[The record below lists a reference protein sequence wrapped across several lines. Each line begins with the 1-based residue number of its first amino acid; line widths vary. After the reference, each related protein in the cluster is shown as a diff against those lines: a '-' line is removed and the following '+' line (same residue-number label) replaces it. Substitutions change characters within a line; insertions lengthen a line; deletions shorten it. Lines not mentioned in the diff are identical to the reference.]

1 MKNLKKIF
9 SNLFVV
15 SLIVACLA
23 GFSRLSLATESTA
36 KPSAQKVFMK
46 LDHGTD
52 DLHAVLM
59 TFKIAENLVKKGS
72 KVTLFLNLEG
82 VRIADKRQPI
92 DLKWGMEG
100 GHSAQHLYDSF
111 VKNGGTILVCPMC
124 AKNVGITGKE
134 LRTGAKLTNED
145 EISSALLEADK
156 SLSY

>member
-1 MKNLKKIF
+1 
-9 SNLFVV
+9 
-15 SLIVACLA
+15 
-23 GFSRLSLATESTA
+23 
-36 KPSAQKVFMK
+36 MK

-59 TFKIAENLVKKGS
+59 TFKIAENLVKRGS

-111 VKNGGTILVCPMC
+111 VKSGGTILVCPMC
-124 AKNVGITGKE
+124 AKNVGMTAKE
-134 LRTGAKLTNED
+134 LRPGAKLTNED
-145 EISSALLEADK
+145 EISSALLDADK
-156 SLSY
+156 TLGY